1 MSFGFFVLGTLM
13 MVAGFFMVWKTAWW
27 DNNWG
32 DIGAIVGVH
41 GSSLTSW
48 KLAGVI
54 FLFVGFLIGFGI
66 LEAFFHIT
74 IGQFLPTG
82 FGQ

>member
-1 MSFGFFVLGTLM
+1 MSFGLFLVGAFMMFVGIM
-13 MVAGFFMVWKTAWW
+13 MVWKTAWF

-32 DIGAIVGVH
+32 DIGAIVGIH

-54 FLFVGFLIGFGI
+54 VLFVGFLVGFGI

-74 IGQFLPTG
+74 VGQFLPTG
-82 FGQ
+82 FRE